1 MVGMYSP
8 TLRAR
13 RSSCRLIQPA
23 SKATRLLPLLATRL
37 LPLLRV
43 LRWHLLPAWMLVL
56 SSAVQAADL
65 PDPAVAGR
73 HEVALS
79 LESWTD
85 ASRQRTL
92 PLRIVRPRHPA
103 SSLPMPVILFSHGL
117 GGSREG
123 GRTWGNHWAS
133 HGYLVIHLQHP
144 GSDSAVWQGA
154 GDRAAMIEGLRDAM
168 SPQQFIARVAD
179 VGFVLDELAR
189 RVQSGDPVVGRAD
202 LSRIGMSGHSFGAI
216 TTQALAGERFGPSA
230 GRLVDARI
238 RASIAFSPSGGRDTS
253 VAGGGNRFTNI
264 RQPFLSLTGTLD
276 TSIASKE
283 TAESRQLPFER
294 MPGPDKYL
302 LVLDGAD
309 HGTFGGQ
316 SELRASRRTRPGAGS
331 SDAAEASI
339 RAVSLMFWN
348 AHLSGDDRAREW
360 LTGGAFVQRLGPS
373 DRWRVKR

>member
-1 MVGMYSP
+1 MDST
-8 TLRAR
+8 TLPACSTAR
-13 RSSCRLIQPA
+13 RMLQQAYLPE
-23 SKATRLLPLLATRL
+23 RLLPLLQTLRRHLLTAALLLL
-37 LPLLRV
+37 LPG
-43 LRWHLLPAWMLVL
+43 
-56 SSAVQAADL
+56 AVQSAEL
-65 PDPAVAGR
+65 RDPAATGP

-92 PLRIVRPRHPA
+92 PLRIVRPRLAALGSPT
-103 SSLPMPVILFSHGL
+103 PVILFSHGL

-123 GRTWGNHWAS
+123 GRAWGDHWAS

-154 GDRAAMIEGLRDAM
+154 GDRAAMMQGLRAAM

-216 TTQALAGERFGPSA
+216 TTQALAGERFGPTA
-230 GRLVDARI
+230 GQLVDARI
-238 RASIAFSPSGGRDTS
+238 RAAIGFSPSGGRDTS
-253 VAGGGNRFTNI
+253 VAGSSNRFADI
-264 RQPFLSLTGTLD
+264 RLPFLSLTGTLD
-276 TSIASKE
+276 TSVASKE
-283 TAESRQLPFER
+283 TAESRQWPFER

-309 HGTFGGQ
+309 HATFGGQ
-316 SELRASRRTRPGAGS
+316 SELRALRRSRPGNGD
-331 SDAAEASI
+331 SDAADASI

-360 LTGGAFVQRLGPS
+360 LTGGAFVRRLGPS
-373 DRWRVKR
+373 DRWHVKR

>member
-1 MVGMYSP
+1 MDST
-8 TLRAR
+8 TLPACSTAR
-13 RSSCRLIQPA
+13 RMIQQACLPE
-23 SKATRLLPLLATRL
+23 RLLPLLQTLRRHLLTAALLL
-37 LPLLRV
+37 LPG
-43 LRWHLLPAWMLVL
+43 
-56 SSAVQAADL
+56 AVQSAEL
-65 PDPAVAGR
+65 RDPAATGP

-92 PLRIVRPRHPA
+92 PLRIVRPRLAAPG
-103 SSLPMPVILFSHGL
+103 SPTPVILFSHGL

-123 GRTWGNHWAS
+123 GRAWGDHWAS

-154 GDRAAMIEGLRDAM
+154 GDRAAMMQGLRAAM

-202 LSRIGMSGHSFGAI
+202 LS
-216 TTQALAGERFGPSA
+216 
-230 GRLVDARI
+230 
-238 RASIAFSPSGGRDTS
+238 
-253 VAGGGNRFTNI
+253 
-264 RQPFLSLTGTLD
+264 LTGTLD
-276 TSIASKE
+276 TSVASKE
-283 TAESRQLPFER
+283 TAESRQWPFER

-309 HGTFGGQ
+309 HATFGGQ
-316 SELRASRRTRPGAGS
+316 SELRALRRSRPVNGD
-331 SDAAEASI
+331 SDAADASI

-348 AHLSGDDRAREW
+348 AHLSGNDRAREW
-360 LTGGAFVQRLGPS
+360 LTGGAFVRRLGPS